1 MKVAESGNVNGAV
14 VETKAADLSKEEEGP
29 KELTARTKT
38 SCCKGL
44 KAFLAALAFT
54 YFSKVFSGAM
64 MKSSFTQMERRFGIS
79 SSTAGFMDGS
89 FELGNL
95 LVIAFVSYFGAKFHR
110 PRVIALGCFIMSLG
124 SFLTAMP
131 HFFMG
136 YYKYETLSRGSENST
151 SNVSPC
157 LLNQTVP
164 ESPGMSVSG
173 CAKEVVSYAW
183 IYVLMGNLLRGIG
196 ETPITPLGISYL
208 DDFSRE
214 EDTPFYIGCLHT
226 IGMIGPMAGF
236 LLGSLLA
243 RLYVDIG
250 FVDLD
255 TVTITPTDSRWVG
268 AWWLGFLIAG
278 VFNLISGIPFC
289 FLPKSLDKEGTSDP
303 EKKKLESHADE
314 SHIQKPESQR
324 GARFSKLKEFFT
336 SLKRT
341 LGNRMFFMLLC
352 SSLLQFSSFIGY
364 LTYSPK
370 YIEQQYGQPASRSN
384 FVTAVT
390 AIPAV
395 CLGIFLG
402 GFIMKKYKIGIVAA
416 TKMAYV
422 LSFLA
427 FVISLFYLIVGCE
440 NRTVAG
446 LTVSYDGQAVAQGAT
461 PLSSACNLNCNCATN
476 QWDPV
481 CGEDGMT
488 YVSPCF
494 AGCKAVTGSR
504 KDTVFQNC
512 SCIEK
517 GDSGLRNSS
526 AVLGECPRTDSCSRN
541 FIYYAVIKT
550 VASFFYALGG
560 TPFYM
565 IMIRCVD
572 PELKSLAVGLY
583 MLVLRALAGIPAPV
597 YFGAVIDRACLKW
610 ASSSCG
616 KRGACM
622 LYDATVYRHY
632 FFGLTFVLRAPSYLL
647 GIVFFLF
654 VKKHFG
660 AKQDDSPETRRKED
674 ALNGETKLN
683 GAEHTAGLSDAEMD
697 TCI

>member
-1 MKVAESGNVNGAV
+1 MKVAESGNVNGAA
-14 VETKAADLSKEEEGP
+14 VETKAADRSKVDEGT

-79 SSTAGFMDGS
+79 SSTAGFMDGG

-110 PRVIALGCFIMSLG
+110 PRVIAVGCFIMSLG

-136 YYKYETLSRGSENST
+136 YYEYETLSRGSENST
-151 SNVSPC
+151 SNLSPC

-183 IYVLMGNLLRGIG
+183 ICVLMGNLLRGIG

-214 EDTPFYIGCLHT
+214 EDAPFYIGCLHT

-255 TVTITPTDSRWVG
+255 TVTITTTDSRWVG
-268 AWWLGFLIAG
+268 AWWLGFLMAG
-278 VFNLISGIPFC
+278 VLNLIAGIPFC
-289 FLPKSLDKEGTSDP
+289 FLPKSLDKEGASAS
-303 EKKKLESHADE
+303 EKKKLESRADE
-314 SHIQKPESQR
+314 SHIQKSESQQ
-324 GARFSKLKEFFT
+324 GARFSKLKEFFK
-336 SLKRT
+336 SLKKT
-341 LGNRMFFMLLC
+341 LGNRMYFMLLC
-352 SSLLQFSSFIGY
+352 SSLLQFNSFIGY
-364 LTYSPK
+364 LTYTPK

-390 AIPAV
+390 AVPAV
-395 CLGIFLG
+395 CLGMFLG
-402 GFIMKKYKIGIVAA
+402 GFIMKKYKLGIVAA
-416 TKMAYV
+416 TKMAYI

-427 FVISLFYLIVGCE
+427 FVISLFYLVVGCE

-446 LTVSYDGQAVAQGAT
+446 LTVSYDGKTVARGAN

-476 QWDPV
+476 QWDPI

-517 GDSGLRNSS
+517 GDSAPRNSS
-526 AVLGECPRTDSCSRN
+526 AVLGECPRTDSCSRK

-550 VASFFYALGG
+550 TSSFFYALGG
-560 TPFYM
+560 TPYYM

-572 PELKSLAVGLY
+572 PELKSLAVGVY

-622 LYDATVYRHY
+622 LYDATVYR
-632 FFGLTFVLRAPSYLL
+632 
-647 GIVFFLF
+647 
-654 VKKHFG
+654 
-660 AKQDDSPETRRKED
+660 
-674 ALNGETKLN
+674 
-683 GAEHTAGLSDAEMD
+683 
-697 TCI
+697 